1 MTLDLDARSGGRAT
15 FPVAAPDMRRLL
27 PGAAGLVYAG
37 IQLDGGITA
46 AAYRQIST
54 VPADRLSA
62 PFSGSFATAT
72 TLTWGLSQ
80 VMFVFTLVAF
90 ARSGAVGTSRLGRA
104 GAWLAVVGGVVF
116 VIAHAVSLV
125 FRDARTDDP
134 AGITAVTLFAAASV
148 LTAIGFLMAGAAVLR
163 AGRWASWRRYSVL
176 AVGVWMVCL
185 VPLQMTSLLALSVA
199 VYAALIAAFA
209 VALLAEPTG
218 RP

>member
-1 MTLDLDARSGGRAT
+1 MTLDLDVRSGGRAT
-15 FPVAAPDMRRLL
+15 FSVAAPDMRRLL

-46 AAYRQIST
+46 AAYRSIST
-54 VPADRLSA
+54 VPDNRLSA

-80 VMFVFTLVAF
+80 VMFVLTLVAF

-134 AGITAVTLFAAASV
+134 PGVTAVTLFAGASV
-148 LTAIGFLMAGAAVLR
+148 LTAIGFLLAGTAVVR
-163 AGRWASWRRYSVL
+163 AGRWTSWRRYTVL
-176 AVGVWMVCL
+176 AVGAWMVCL
-185 VPLQMTSLLALSVA
+185 VPLQMTSLLAVSVA